1 MKLFRKKPVDER
13 VAAETNKTYKIGF
26 YVFTTGILADII
38 ISVARSG
45 AINWF
50 EWGVF
55 MAAQI
60 ACVVLNARKGIADQC
75 TEPSGDK
82 FPLKRVLGTACLV
95 GVGTG
100 MVTCVIYVLRGE
112 WYALA
117 PLQIALAAWM
127 TFLFMFAITTAAIVA
142 LQAVVFVVAKARS
155 KRILGEADEDSDE

>member
-1 MKLFRKKPVDER
+1 MKLFWKRPVDER

-26 YVFTTGILADII
+26 YVFTVGILADII
-38 ISVARSG
+38 LSVARG
-45 AINWF
+45 NAFNWF
-50 EWGVF
+50 EWSVF

-60 ACVVLNARKGIADQC
+60 VCVVINARKGIADQC
-75 TEPSGDK
+75 TESSGDK

-100 MVTCVIYVLRGE
+100 VVTCVIYVLRGE

-142 LQAVVFVVAKARS
+142 LQAVVFVAAKTRS